1 MHESDRGVQF
11 CSGVSLTSHRFNEP
25 LNVQPQELLG
35 NLAPIHP

>member
-11 CSGVSLTSHRFNEP
+11 CSGVSLTNHRFNEP
-25 LNVQPQELLG
+25 LNVQPEELLG